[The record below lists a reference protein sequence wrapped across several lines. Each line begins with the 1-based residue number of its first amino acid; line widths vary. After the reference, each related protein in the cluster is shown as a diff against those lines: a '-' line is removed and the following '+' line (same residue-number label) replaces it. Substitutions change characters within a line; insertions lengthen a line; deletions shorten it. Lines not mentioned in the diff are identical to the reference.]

1 MPKIDVSYSDLCE
14 LIGRR
19 IPLEDLKQ
27 HIYFAKA
34 EIEGKEGD
42 ILKIDSKDTNRPDLW
57 SVEGIAR
64 ELRGRLAG
72 EKGLPKYKIEKS
84 GLVVNVDQKVA
95 KVRPLTVCAVAKNL
109 NIDDIVL
116 SQLIQLQEKVAGTF
130 GRGRKEVAI
139 GVYDLS
145 RIKPPIKYTTATLE
159 KHFIPLDFEEEMTI
173 KEILE
178 KHPKGKEFGHL
189 LKGCKEVPMFIDS
202 AGEVLSIPPIINSNF
217 TGKITKETKKVFI
230 ECSGFDF
237 KFLMPAINVLAAALV
252 DRNAK
257 VESVDVVYGKKIIRT
272 PDMTP
277 KSAFV
282 DLDFV
287 NRLSGLN
294 LNAKQAADLLEQA
307 RYQAAVKGKRI
318 NVLYPAYRQ
327 DIMHQS
333 DVAEDIMI
341 SFGYNKIPLEQIRH
355 QTMGKVDRKEIL
367 TEKLENEMV
376 KLGFQEILSY
386 TLTSKEQLFKK
397 MVLKEGEVVEI
408 ENPISL
414 NWNVFRNWLLPSLM
428 EFFSNNQHVTYPQK
442 IFEIGDVVLIDEKQE
457 TGTLDVRKLSAAV
470 SDSRIGYEDIAPI
483 LDAFLSSMKVNYK
496 LKRCKHASFIEGRV
510 ADVVVNGKKIGFI
523 GEIHPAVL
531 KNWRLEMPVAA
542 FEIDLDAIC
551 K

>member
-19 IPLEDLKQ
+19 ISFEELKQ
-27 HIYFAKA
+27 YIFFAKA

-42 ILKIDSKDTNRPDLW
+42 VLKIDSKDTNRPDLW

-64 ELRGRLAG
+64 ELRGRLG
-72 EKGLPKYKIEKS
+72 EKGLPKYKIERS

-145 RIKPPIKYTTATLE
+145 KIKPPIKYTTATLE
-159 KHFIPLDFEEEMTI
+159 KHFVPLDFEEEMTI

-217 TGKITKETKKVFI
+217 TGRITKETKQVFI

-294 LNAKQAADLLEQA
+294 LNAKQTTNLLEQA

-333 DVAEDIMI
+333 DVAEDVII
-341 SFGYNKIPLEQIRH
+341 SFGYNKIPLEQIKH
-355 QTMGKVDRKEIL
+355 QTIGKVDRKEIL
-367 TEKLENEMV
+367 TERLENEMV

-397 MVLKEGEVVEI
+397 MGLREGEVVEI

-414 NWNVFRNWLLPSLM
+414 NWNVFRSWLLPSVM

-442 IFEIGDVVLIDEKQE
+442 IFEIGDAILIDEKQE
-457 TGTLDVRKLSAAV
+457 TGALDVRKLSVAV
-470 SDSRIGYEDIAPI
+470 SDSRIGYEGIAPI
-483 LDAFLSSMKVNYK
+483 LDAFLANMKVKYK
-496 LKRCKHASFIEGRV
+496 LKRGRHASFIEGRV
-510 ADVVVNGKKIGFI
+510 ADVVVGGKKIGFI

-531 KNWRLEMPVAA
+531 KNWHLEMPVAA
-542 FEIDLDAIC
+542 FEIDLDAIQ

>member
-178 KHPKGKEFGHL
+178 RHPKGKEFGHL